1 MCMQETLKR
10 YFGYDTFRPL
20 QADIIEK
27 VLNKRDVM
35 VLMPTGGGKSLCYQI
50 PALMMDGTAV
60 VVSPLI
66 SLMKD
71 QVEGLLA
78 NGIRAAALNSLN
90 SDADNFKVR
99 SACLRGDLDLLY
111 ISPER
116 LILEIPFLLSDMKVS
131 LFAVDEAHC
140 ISQWGH
146 DFRPEYAQLGL
157 LRDSFPSVPIIALTA
172 TADKLT
178 REDIQK
184 QLKLSNPLVF
194 ISSFDRPN
202 LSLEVKRGYQKREKD
217 RAILELINR
226 HPNDCGIIY
235 CMSKKTTEKVAEML
249 MTHGIVAAPY
259 HAGLPTEERERAQN
273 DFIHD
278 RVQVICATVAFGMG
292 IDKSNV
298 RFVIHYNLPKSIES
312 FYQEVGRAG
321 RDGLPSETVLFYS
334 LSDIVQ
340 LSNFAKES
348 GQQEINMEKLKRMQE
363 YAESDVCRRRIL
375 LNYFAERTECDC
387 GNCDV
392 CKNPPQ
398 RFDGTI
404 LAQKALSAIA
414 RTEEQVSARTVIDIL
429 RGTYSP
435 EIHHGNYDKLK
446 TFGVGRD
453 VPAQD
458 WHDYMMQMLQ
468 HGLFEIAYDEKNH
481 LKLTEGGKQV
491 LFHGKKIELA
501 VIRKE
506 EKSAE
511 KTKSKSPRSKT
522 PVLFPTSTG
531 YALPSDERKE
541 LFEKLRTLR
550 KRLADEQGF
559 PPYIVM
565 SDKVLYSLCEVC
577 PTTVEA
583 FGMVSGIGEFKKERY
598 GKEFVQ
604 VIREYCENA

>member
-1 MCMQETLKR
+1 MQETLKR

-27 VLNKRDVM
+27 VLKKRDVM

-71 QVEGLLA
+71 QVEGLVA

-116 LILEIPFLLSDMKVS
+116 LISEIPFLLSDMKVS

-157 LRDSFPSVPIIALTA
+157 LRDSFPNVPIIALTA

-184 QLKLSNPLVF
+184 QLKLSTPSVF
-194 ISSFDRPN
+194 VSSFDRPN

-404 LAQKALSAIA
+404 L
-414 RTEEQVSARTVIDIL
+414 
-429 RGTYSP
+429 
-435 EIHHGNYDKLK
+435 
-446 TFGVGRD
+446 
-453 VPAQD
+453 
-458 WHDYMMQMLQ
+458 
-468 HGLFEIAYDEKNH
+468 
-481 LKLTEGGKQV
+481 
-491 LFHGKKIELA
+491 
-501 VIRKE
+501 
-506 EKSAE
+506 
-511 KTKSKSPRSKT
+511 
-522 PVLFPTSTG
+522 
-531 YALPSDERKE
+531 
-541 LFEKLRTLR
+541 
-550 KRLADEQGF
+550 
-559 PPYIVM
+559 
-565 SDKVLYSLCEVC
+565 
-577 PTTVEA
+577 
-583 FGMVSGIGEFKKERY
+583 
-598 GKEFVQ
+598 
-604 VIREYCENA
+604 